1 MTRPGALA
9 RDLAVACGAEATRL
23 DLDFTFEA
31 GRLGHGVG
39 LMSTEPPHIAIY
51 DDTVLESGMVITLE
65 PGVVNEQGTFI
76 AEQNF
81 VVTPDGAEVLSL
93 ANREL
98 RRI

>member
-1 MTRPGALA
+1 
-9 RDLAVACGAEATRL
+9 
-23 DLDFTFEA
+23 
-31 GRLGHGVG
+31 
-39 LMSTEPPHIAIY
+39 
-51 DDTVLESGMVITLE
+51 MVITLE